1 MNYSLSGL
9 MLLQSSKSYA
19 QKFVAS
25 AKMESGFFFKTKVKK
40 SKSDL
45 VKIRLI
51 FIWFF

>member
-25 AKMESGFFFKTKVKK
+25 AKMESGFCFQNK
-40 SKSDL
+40 SK
-45 VKIRLI
+45 KIEK
-51 FIWFF
+51 